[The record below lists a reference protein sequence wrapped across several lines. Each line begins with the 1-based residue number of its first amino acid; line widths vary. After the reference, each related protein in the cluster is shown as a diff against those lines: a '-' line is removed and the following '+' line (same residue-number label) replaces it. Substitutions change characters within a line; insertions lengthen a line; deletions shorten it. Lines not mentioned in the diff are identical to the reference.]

1 MQETFTDVT
10 MKTSMR
16 EPVVLKVGSSHI
28 RVTSVSLSEGP
39 FSFPEA

>member
-1 MQETFTDVT
+1 MQESFNNVT

-28 RVTSVSLSEGP
+28 GVTSVSLSEGL
-39 FSFPEA
+39 FFPEV